1 MATFL
6 NVYLTDA
13 VGSENEKIRV
23 PNPAG
28 INQDGTVADS
38 GTVIANATAIAE
50 AAAQT
55 VTGGGTVA
63 VTNSGLN
70 VSKFRAEVEVN
81 YTVDV
86 PGATQWIDI

>member
-1 MATFL
+1 MSVYL

-13 VGSENEKIRV
+13 VGSESEKIRV

-28 INQDGTVADS
+28 ISVDGTVTSSD
-38 GTVIANATAIAE
+38 TVLTNVTAIAE
-50 AAAQT
+50 AASQT

-63 VTNSGLN
+63 VTNSGLD
-70 VSKFRAEVEVN
+70 VAKYRAEVEVN

-86 PGATQWIDI
+86 PGATQWKDI

>member
-1 MATFL
+1 MATYL
-6 NVYLTDA
+6 NIYLTDA

-28 INQDGTVADS
+28 ISQDGTVTDS
-38 GTVIANATAIAE
+38 QTVVANATSIAE
-50 AAAQT
+50 AAAET

-70 VSKFRAEVEVN
+70 VAKWRAEVEVN

-86 PGATQWIDI
+86 PGATQWNDI